1 MYLGEVLGPQGERWE
16 IQLKGAGLTPF
27 SRQADGRKV
36 LRSSVREF
44 LCSEAMFHL
53 GIPTTRAG
61 TCVTSDST
69 VLRDVLYDGNPKR
82 ERCTVV
88 LRIASTFIRFGSFE
102 IFKPPDEYTGRK
114 GPSVNRNDI
123 RIQMLDYVIGTFYPE
138 IQEAYSDNSVQRN
151 AAFFKEVTR
160 RTARLVA
167 EWQCVGFCH
176 GVLNTDN
183 MSIVGLTIDYGPFGF
198 LDRYDPEHV
207 CNGSDSAGRYAYS
220 RQPEVCKW
228 NLGKLAEA
236 LVPELPLEISELILE
251 EEYDAEF
258 EKHYLQKMRKKLG
271 LIQLE
276 LEEDSKL
283 VSELLETMHLT
294 GGDFTNIFYLLSS
307 FSVYSDTSELEGF
320 LEELTSQCASVE
332 ELKVAFKPQMDPR
345 QLSMMLMLAQS
356 NPQLFALI
364 GTKANINKELERIE
378 QSSKL
383 QQLTADDLLSR
394 NKRHWKAGLR
404 HWKEGLEKYR
414 ARLQKEIENVSDAD
428 TWNADRVK
436 VMNSNNPKYILRN
449 YIAQNAIE
457 AAENGDFSEVRNVLK
472 LLENPFQEAGGFGE
486 VKDEEE
492 EGAGAAAAACAQ
504 ETRSR
509 LPYSSKP
516 PLWASELCVT

>member
-1 MYLGEVLGPQGERWE
+1 
-16 IQLKGAGLTPF
+16 
-27 SRQADGRKV
+27 RQADGRKV
-36 LRSSVREF
+36 LRSSIREF

-61 TCVTSDST
+61 TCVTSDSK
-69 VLRDVLYDGNPKR
+69 VIRDIFYDGNPKS

-123 RIQMLDYVIGTFYPE
+123 RIQMLDYVISTFYPE
-138 IQEAYSDNSVQRN
+138 IQEAYSDSSIQRN
-151 AAFFKEVTR
+151 AAFFKELTK

-198 LDRYDPEHV
+198 MDRYDPEHI
-207 CNGSDSAGRYAYS
+207 CNGSDNTGRYAYNK
-220 RQPEVCKW
+220 QPEICKW

-283 VSELLETMHLT
+283 VSDLLETMHLT

-307 FSVYSDTSELEGF
+307 FSVDFDPSKLEEF

-378 QSSKL
+378 QFSKL
-383 QQLTADDLLSR
+383 QQLTAADLLSR
-394 NKRHWKAGLR
+394 NKRHWKE
-404 HWKEGLEKYR
+404 WLEKYR
-414 ARLQKEIENVSDAD
+414 VRLQKEIESVGNADA
-428 TWNADRVK
+428 WNTDRVK
-436 VMNSNNPKYILRN
+436 VMHSNNPKYILRN

-472 LLENPFQEAGGFGE
+472 LLENPFQEAEGFRE
-486 VKDEEE
+486 VKEDAEE
-492 EGAGAAAAACAQ
+492 EGATATAAACAQ

-509 LPYSSKP
+509 LPYCSKP